1 MNDAPLSLRNMLWL
15 LASLAMVTAPHAE
28 RLPWWASAL
37 AVMFMLWRIYLGYHG
52 LSLPRKW
59 LLLLIVAG
67 ATGGI
72 YLHYRTIFG
81 RDAGVTLLILMLALK
96 SLETQSRRDAILLIF
111 ICYFVV
117 ITNFFYSQ
125 TIPTAVYMLI
135 CVWIITAS
143 TVGLHYTQSSPG
155 YRRQL
160 RTAGVLLA
168 QSVPLMLALFLFFPR
183 VQGPLWGLPVDAH
196 SGMSGLSDTMAPGS
210 LSNLSRSGEVA
221 FRVDFTSPPPPP
233 KELYWRGP
241 VLWDF
246 DGRTWTALRY
256 AYGEPQFQAAGKPL
270 EYEVTVEPH
279 GKRWLFALELP
290 AVVPPQARVTADFQ
304 LISNT
309 PLTSRLRYPMTS
321 YQNASYGIAESRMAL
336 RRALQL
342 PDNLNPRTLA
352 LAQSLRRK
360 FPDDQALM
368 REVLSMFRD
377 QNFFY
382 TLTPP
387 LLGENPVDEF
397 LFDTKRG
404 FCEHYASSFAVLMR
418 AAGIPARIITG
429 YQGGDIN
436 PVGNYMIVRQAD
448 AHAWTEVWFRD
459 AGWVRV
465 DPTAAVSPRRVE
477 AGIASAVPAT
487 DPLPFMV
494 RGDYKWLQ
502 QVRLNWDSLSY
513 TWNKWVLGYNPER
526 QRHFLAQAGLDNATW
541 RTLALIL
548 IAVSGLITLVLALFV
563 LGKLRTKVRD
573 PVKLAYQRFC
583 AKLARKGLPRDPAEG
598 PLVYAERLARV
609 RPDLATA
616 VAAITRLYVV
626 LRYGAAA
633 GANTALDELRRR
645 VRQFHA

>member
-1 MNDAPLSLRNMLWL
+1 MNDTPLSLRNTLWL
-15 LASLAMVTAPHAE
+15 LAALAMVTAPHAE
-28 RLPWWASAL
+28 RLPWWVSAL
-37 AVMFMLWRIYLGYHG
+37 VIVFMLWRIYLGYHR
-52 LSLPRKW
+52 LPLPRKW

-67 ATGGI
+67 ATAGI
-72 YLHYRTIFG
+72 YLQYRTIIG
-81 RDAGVTLLILMLALK
+81 RDAGVTLLFIMLALK
-96 SLETQSRRDAILLIF
+96 GLETQTRRDAILLIF

-117 ITNFFYSQ
+117 VTNFFYSQ
-125 TIPTAVYMLI
+125 TIPTALYMLI
-135 CVWIITAS
+135 CVWVITAS
-143 TVGLHYTQSSPG
+143 TVGLHYMQSNPG

-183 VQGPLWGLPVDAH
+183 VQGPLWGMPLDAYA
-196 SGMSGLSDTMAPGS
+196 GMSGLSDTMSPGS
-210 LSNLSRSGEVA
+210 LSNLSRSAAVA
-221 FRVDFTSPPPPP
+221 FRVAFTSPPPSPQ
-233 KELYWRGP
+233 ELYWRGP

-246 DGRTWTALRY
+246 DGRTWTAPPY
-256 AYGEPQFQAAGKPL
+256 SYGEPQYQATSKPI

-290 AVVPPQARVTADFQ
+290 ALVPPQARVTADFQ
-304 LISNT
+304 LIANL
-309 PLTSRLRYPMTS
+309 PLTSRLRYPMAS
-321 YQNASYGIAESRMAL
+321 YPNPSYGIAESRMAL

-342 PDNLNPRTLA
+342 PANFNPRTLE

-360 FPDDQALM
+360 FTDDRALM
-368 REVLSMFRD
+368 REVLSMFRN

-387 LLGENPVDEF
+387 PLGENPIDEF

-418 AAGIPARIITG
+418 AAGIPARIVTG
-429 YQGGDIN
+429 YQGGEIN

-465 DPTAAVSPRRVE
+465 DPTAAVSPLRVE
-477 AGIASAVPAT
+477 AGIAAAVPAT

-494 RGDYKWLQ
+494 RGDYKWLHQ
-502 QVRLNWDSLSY
+502 LRLNWDSLANS
-513 TWNKWVLGYNPER
+513 WNQWVLGYNPER
-526 QRHFLAQAGLDNATW
+526 QRRLLSQAGLDNATW

-548 IAVSGLITLVLALFV
+548 LVTSGLITLALAL
-563 LGKLRTKVRD
+563 LMLNQLRTRVRD
-573 PVKLAYQRFC
+573 PVMLAYQRFC
-583 AKLARKGLPRDPAEG
+583 AKLERQGLARDPAEG
-598 PLVYAERLARV
+598 PLDYAARLARL
-609 RPDLATA
+609 RPDLAPG

-626 LRYGAAA
+626 LRYGADT
-633 GANTALDELRRR
+633 GAKTPLDELQRQ
-645 VRQFHA
+645 VRQFRA